1 MPTALLV
8 GPYGHGTLGEDTLV
22 DAFAAGLASLPG
34 WRLAT
39 ATLDASTATPACG
52 PAGPRMRPVLRQAL
66 ESDAVVFGGGTLFTQ
81 LHPSSG
87 RHPLGRL
94 ASAAALTTASGPRRP
109 VAILGAGA
117 ATVASRTA
125 AALTRQIVRR
135 SRLLVLRDEES
146 AAVIVGAGVPGPLR
160 VGADPSWVLLEP
172 PLSAHGGGDCVL
184 VIAPRL
190 APAGRAGLGI
200 GGEVDRLVAT
210 TRHLVGAG
218 KSVEL
223 RSWERACMPGRPG
236 RGRGP
241 RDDMLVAAV
250 AERAGPGVR
259 VGPTPASL
267 SDAVEVMR
275 HVAAVVTYRFHG
287 LVAAGAAGAPTVA
300 VAYEPKLGELAARLG
315 QPAVAPDVDPQT
327 LAQIVLATAAA
338 GGPDPSAVKHE
349 IAKADE
355 GFRLLRVVLAGG
367 RTDESDEIGAL
378 PLRRWR

>member
-8 GPYGHGTLGEDTLV
+8 GPYGHGTLAEDTLV
-22 DAFAAGLASLPG
+22 DAFAAGLPG

-39 ATLDASTATPACG
+39 ATLDVSGAMPTCEPV
-52 PAGPRMRPVLRQAL
+52 GPRMRPVLRQAL

-87 RHPLGRL
+87 RRPLGRL
-94 ASAAALTTASGPRRP
+94 ASAAALTTASGHRRP
-109 VAILGAGA
+109 VAILGVGA
-117 ATVASRTA
+117 AAVTSRAASA
-125 AALTRQIVRR
+125 FTRQIVRR
-135 SRLLVLRDEES
+135 SRLLVLGDEES
-146 AAVIVGAGVPGPLR
+146 AAVLVGAGVPGPLR
-160 VGADPSWVLLEP
+160 VGADPSWVLLQP
-172 PLSAHGGGDCVL
+172 PLSAHGGGDSVL
-184 VIAPRL
+184 VVPPRL
-190 APAGRAGLGI
+190 APAGREELQ
-200 GGEVDRLVAT
+200 VDRLVAT

-218 KSVEL
+218 MSVEL
-223 RSWERACMPGRPG
+223 RAWERACTPGRTG
-236 RGRGP
+236 RERGP
-241 RDDMLVAAV
+241 RHDTLVAAV
-250 AERAGPGVR
+250 AEQAGRGVR

-300 VAYEPKLGELAARLG
+300 VAHEPKLGELAARLG
-315 QPAVAPDVDPQT
+315 QPAVQPGVDPPT
-327 LAQIVLATAAA
+327 LAQTVLATAAA

-367 RTDESDEIGAL
+367 RTDESDGIGAL